1 MPQSPIPSE
10 RRLQIAQIAQMESPT
25 MTSASER
32 LARIRSDF
40 ARLHA
45 AWFGDLMTLRRDG
58 VLEHTWAP
66 QHACADDSGIEDGNG
81 STNDWGDH
89 RRRHA
94 A

>member
-1 MPQSPIPSE
+1 M
-10 RRLQIAQIAQMESPT
+10 QIAQIAQMESPT
-25 MTSASER
+25 MTSTSER

-58 VLEHTWAP
+58 VLEHTWCECRNRSVT
-66 QHACADDSGIEDGNG
+66 HAGRTRSQTTDPSIE
-81 STNDWGDH
+81 T
-89 RRRHA
+89 RRRA

>member
-1 MPQSPIPSE
+1 M
-10 RRLQIAQIAQMESPT
+10 QIAQIAQMESPT
-25 MTSASER
+25 MTSTSER

-58 VLEHTWAP
+58 VLEHTWRPGRDDPDAEAP
-66 QHACADDSGIEDGNG
+66 PSPTTQCENAYRLD
-81 STNDWGDH
+81 
-89 RRRHA
+89 RA